1 MLTWYLHNIVQL
13 FEPLSTVN
21 TSIRIKRN
29 DISKKETKKKI
40 EIFEKYQKNPKSQVT
55 WPHNGQKKYFR
66 FFGVRISQF
75 EKINEKKNSKILKF
89 FKKILSLRSR
99 DLIMGKFRIKIF
111 LLHFWNQNGSIRTK
125 KQKKFFQLSD
135 PRGLTIWRHQNGM
148 WPD

>member
-1 MLTWYLHNIVQL
+1 MTQ
-13 FEPLSTVN
+13 FELKQT
-21 TSIRIKRN
+21 IFRKKKR
-29 DISKKETKKKI
+29 KKI

-99 DLIMGKFRIKIF
+99 DLIMGKFRVNFFFIAF
-111 LLHFWNQNGSIRTK
+111 FESEWLNSWK
-125 KQKKFFQLSD
+125 KAKKNFFQLFD
-135 PRGLTIWRHQNGM
+135 PRGLTIWRHENGM
-148 WPD
+148 CPD